1 MCSICMRSLV
11 TVLDEV
17 LLNFYR
23 NNYRDYSDFKKV
35 QETIGSV
42 EIKNNPGFK
51 MSQFTLEI
59 YAFVYQS
66 LMDDSLCMIWF
77 WSSHHSKFI
86 SKCSS
91 RFLQHESERKSDP
104 VFLYC
109 SQLFWIQYVFLHK
122 GVQLLVWGTKD
133 INIAG
138 SGLTYINFASLAS
151 QFKFM
156 DIMKY
161 HILCLGSL
169 ANTVH
174 NVEKNG
180 IEKLTLQFINQHD
193 YFSWE
198 SSPK

>member
-91 RFLQHESERKSDP
+91 RFLQHESERKSDS

-109 SQLFWIQYVFLHK
+109 SQLFWIQYVFLLK
-122 GVQLLVWGTKD
+122 GVQLLVWRMKD
-133 INIAG
+133 INIGG
-138 SGLTYINFASLAS
+138 SGLTYINFSSL
-151 QFKFM
+151 

-161 HILCLGSL
+161 HLLCFGSL
-169 ANTVH
+169 ASTLH
-174 NVEKNG
+174 NVEK
-180 IEKLTLQFINQHD
+180 ISMEKLTLQFLNQHD